1 MTRRGAVPYLLEGVP
16 GLPALVPPSPPD
28 VARIEAPVPDAP
40 TAPLG
45 CERMVH
51 ADDALQCGT
60 VAFSIFAQVSRIE
73 TVRLKTNPEGEVS
86 GSTQK

>member
-1 MTRRGAVPYLLEGVP
+1 MARTSEVSRQGSNARRLFPIRPE
-16 GLPALVPPSPPD
+16 D
-28 VARIEAPVPDAP
+28 
-40 TAPLG
+40 PLAAT

-51 ADDALQCGT
+51 AEAALECGI

-73 TVRLKTNPEGEVS
+73 TVRLKTNPEGEAS